1 MNQVTVLLLVIMSL
15 KIAKVCYRPGSTSSS
30 DSESSVSD
38 PFFVFL
44 PLFLGYTFFSLISL
58 VSLTNKSI

>member
-38 PFFVFL
+38 PFFAL
-44 PLFLGYTFFSLISL
+44 LAPFLGYIFFSFIGL
-58 VSLTNKSI
+58 VSLTNKSM